1 MDNNL
6 EELQLERAKDLAQ
19 KFLINH
25 FNDYINTDN
34 EKLLYTDEV
43 KQSIVND
50 IGKKY
55 GCLIGENAVNLYY
68 PTLKQAIAENNDQKV
83 KNEQLAL
90 ENRQT
95 EINNILNGIGTFF
108 KVIYTIADKILK
120 VFLFIFVAIPAFFS
134 LLGDKDKRRR

>member
-50 IGKKY
+50 IGKNT
-55 GCLIGENAVNLYY
+55 IIQGE
-68 PTLKQAIAENNDQKV
+68 
-83 KNEQLAL
+83 
-90 ENRQT
+90 
-95 EINNILNGIGTFF
+95 
-108 KVIYTIADKILK
+108 
-120 VFLFIFVAIPAFFS
+120 
-134 LLGDKDKRRR
+134 